1 VVRALDLLLPERC
14 ASCGLPGAALC
25 ADCRKGFTRLRP
37 PVCERCGSP
46 GPWPARRCAECA
58 GRRLAFVEA
67 RSAIVYDARAR
78 AFVRSW
84 KERGRR
90 GLAREAAEL
99 VAELL
104 PRPGATCLVPVP
116 GDPERAWRRGDV
128 PARTLALELALLW
141 GVENL
146 DVLVRTSALPR
157 QRGLSLDERRLNVRG
172 SVVARRELPAEVCV
186 VDDVYTSGA
195 TANACASACRRFG
208 ARRVRV
214 VTLARAVR

>member
-1 VVRALDLLLPERC
+1 
-14 ASCGLPGAALC
+14 
-25 ADCRKGFTRLRP
+25 
-37 PVCERCGSP
+37 VCERCGAP
-46 GPWPARRCAECA
+46 GAWPVRRCAECA

-78 AFVRSW
+78 AFVRCW

-90 GLAREAAEL
+90 GLARVAAEL
-99 VAELL
+99 VADTVTKG
-104 PRPGATCLVPVP
+104 GAVLVPVP

-128 PARTLALELALLW
+128 PARALARELASLW
-141 GVENL
+141 GAASG
-146 DVLVRTSALPR
+146 DVLKRVRRLPR
-157 QRGLSLDERRLNVRG
+157 QRGLSLDERRRNVRG
-172 SVVARRELPAEVCV
+172 SVVACRDLPEDVCV

-195 TANACASACRRFG
+195 TADACARACRRAG